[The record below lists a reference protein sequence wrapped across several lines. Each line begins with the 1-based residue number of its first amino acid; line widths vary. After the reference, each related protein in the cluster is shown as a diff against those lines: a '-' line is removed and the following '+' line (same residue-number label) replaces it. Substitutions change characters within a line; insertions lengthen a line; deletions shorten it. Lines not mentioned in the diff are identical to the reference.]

1 MRVRDVMVSKNLLVV
16 KQDDKLGLAA
26 QMMTWGR
33 LRHVPVVSGDDVIG
47 MVSERDILAR
57 QGEGKPQR
65 WEHLPVREV
74 MSHPPVVA
82 SPDEE
87 LGQAAARMAGNR
99 VGCLVV
105 VERGRLIG
113 IVTST
118 DVLSAVVSDLF
129 VQGESLRRPVREAM
143 QEDVFSV
150 RAGDDLME
158 AVELMSA
165 RRVRHLPVVGDG
177 GEVVGMLSDRDV
189 RTALGDPAEA
199 LNDWARRAGR
209 LRVSAVMSGNV
220 ITVRQDAPLAE
231 ALRHLLGRQVGALPV
246 VDEQNRLRGIVS
258 YLDVL
263 RALRKG

>member
-1 MRVRDVMVSKNLLVV
+1 MTSRNLLVV
-16 KQDDKLGLAA
+16 KQEDKLGLAA

-33 LRHVPVVSGDDVIG
+33 LRHVPVVSGDDVVGVI
-47 MVSERDILAR
+47 SERDILGR
-57 QGEGKPQR
+57 QGDGQAER
-65 WEHLPVREV
+65 WEDYPAGEV
-74 MSHPPVVA
+74 MSHPPVFVT
-82 SPDEE
+82 PDEE

-129 VQGESLRRPVREAM
+129 VQGESLHRPVREAM
-143 QEDVFSV
+143 QEDVLSV
-150 RAGDDLME
+150 RASDDLME

-209 LRVSAVMSGNV
+209 LHVSAVMSASV
-220 ITVRQDAPLAE
+220 ITVRHDAPLAE

-246 VDEQNRLRGIVS
+246 VDERNRLRGIVS